1 MVASGR
7 PVIAVDTNV
16 LVYALQPGVPQ
27 HVEALRRVEAL
38 ATGRSPW
45 AVPYPC
51 VAQFL
56 RVVTH
61 RAFRPVIPVAAVWYN
76 LDALLASPSVQLL
89 TPTRRH
95 LPLLR
100 EVIDESG
107 AVGDMVYDAQIVTL
121 CLEYGVRE
129 ILTADKDFRRF
140 TGLKVTDPFR

>member
-1 MVASGR
+1 
-7 PVIAVDTNV
+7 VIAVDTNI

-27 HVEALRRVEAL
+27 HREALRRVEAL

-45 AVPYPC
+45 AIPYPC
-51 VAQFL
+51 VGQFL

-61 RAFRPVIPVAAVWYN
+61 RTFRPVIPVAAAWHN
-76 LDALLASPSVQLL
+76 LDALLASPTVQLL
-89 TPTRRH
+89 TPTRMH
-95 LPLLR
+95 VTLLK
-100 EVIDESG
+100 EVIDESA

-140 TGLKVTDPFR
+140 PGIRATDPFR